1 MRQICKKKFLSLF
14 PEEKTEKVFLLF
26 RFSGHRDFH
35 QNRIG
40 SGPPRKFI
48 AIILLQFFSGLQS
61 HATKGRGEMN
71 AIVSA
76 GLLPIEAARKPE

>member
-26 RFSGHRDFH
+26 REPRLTPKP
-35 QNRIG
+35 NRIG
-40 SGPPRKFI
+40 SPEEIHCNYFI
-48 AIILLQFFSGLQS
+48 AIFSGLQS

-76 GLLPIEAARKPE
+76 GLLPIESARKPE